1 MLPPVIEKARKI
13 LLHEQ
18 RQGHTDQTV
27 RPGGLEA
34 FVARWTEEVEKL
46 RLAGALTDATGAP
59 PVEQT
64 IQHLLQDYHTLD
76 PMQRAARV
84 RAALARLGGQAAD
97 TPPATALP
105 AQSAARPTAAAPSA
119 RVLPTSDER
128 RRTAAPQPA
137 PTKDS
142 LPLEAAP
149 VPAIVP
155 GDVSQEAAP
164 WDVPA
169 RRPVSSPVIGSR
181 HLIDLSNQFDESAF
195 AAPSEAADEPE
206 QGEQETDGGQMAVD
220 SHFLLSAQVTAV
232 PGVGSSQAAKLHRLG
247 IHTVQDLLW
256 FFPREHHD
264 YSKLEKI
271 ATIPLEQVVTIMG
284 MIWEVQN
291 LRSAGGR
298 VRTVARVSDETGQ
311 IRATW
316 FNQPYLLKQLTRGS
330 YIVLTGVKQRF
341 GNKVEF
347 NVRSHELPEQGDLV
361 NTGRLVPIYT
371 LTEGLNAKALR
382 RYTKWA
388 VDRCAELLPEYLPGT
403 IRSRVGLP
411 SLPQAI
417 SQYHFPENETKL
429 VHARRRLAFDEL
441 FLIQL
446 GMLAR
451 RAEWRS
457 GAEGIALK
465 VDLQQMFETVDTSEA
480 ALLAAKLSSVPTDAP
495 PPDGSS
501 TSINNASEQRA
512 PLLPPASTEGSR
524 LPANERPLGGGL
536 WPVSIDTPFES
547 ALPFKFTRAQ
557 RRVITEILA
566 DLGRAQPMI
575 RLLQGDVGSGKTVVA
590 AAALLTAAA
599 NGLQGVLMAPT
610 EILAEQHYRT
620 VSRLLEPFGIR
631 VALLVGSQRQRERA
645 TMLAAAESGEAMVVV
660 GTHALIQEGVTFA
673 RLGFVVVDEQH
684 RFGVEQRDALRQKG
698 YNPHMLVM
706 TATPIPR
713 TLALTLYG
721 DLDISTLDE
730 MPQGRQPVIT
740 RWRSGTRRAEAYHV
754 IAEQVAQ
761 SRQAYVI
768 CPLIEES
775 ETLED
780 VKAAVVEYER
790 LRTQVFPTLRL
801 GLVHGGLKA
810 SEKEQVMRR
819 FRDGELDV
827 LVATAVV
834 EVGVDVPNA
843 TVMAIEDAD
852 RFGLSQ
858 LHQFRGRVG
867 RGEHQSYCYV
877 LSEGS
882 GPQAQER
889 LSVIERTTN
898 GFTLA
903 EEDLKLRGPGDFF
916 GTRQSGLPELR
927 VANLADTRLLEVAR
941 AQAEWLWSS
950 DAYLQK
956 HEHRLL
962 RERVA
967 TFWSRFVGH

>member
-1 MLPPVIEKARKI
+1 VLPPVIEKARKI

-18 RQGHTDQTV
+18 RLGHTDQTV

-34 FVARWTEEVEKL
+34 FIARWAEEVGQS
-46 RLAGALTDATGAP
+46 RLAGELHEAAGAL
-59 PVEQT
+59 PVEQAV
-64 IQHLLQDYHTLD
+64 QQLLQGYHALD

-84 RAALARLGGQAAD
+84 RSALARLNGQAAGD
-97 TPPATALP
+97 PIPGTPDARAQPARAPQAPVSALP
-105 AQSAARPTAAAPSA
+105 AQASA
-119 RVLPTSDER
+119 RS
-128 RRTAAPQPA
+128 APRAPAQPSEPA
-137 PTKDS
+137 PARSQGTPAASAS
-142 LPLEAAP
+142 LARGGQAQESERPPAENLAMRDESPWAVETARAAG
-149 VPAIVP
+149 ASR
-155 GDVSQEAAP
+155 G
-164 WDVPA
+164 
-169 RRPVSSPVIGSR
+169 SPVIGVSR
-181 HLIDLSNQFDESAF
+181 LVALSNQLDT
-195 AAPSEAADEPE
+195 AALEAAELAMDEPE
-206 QGEQETDGGQMAVD
+206 TGASAGDDGQAAVD
-220 SHFLLSAQVTAV
+220 GHFLLKARVTAV
-232 PGVGSSQAAKLHRLG
+232 PGVGPSQAAKLERLG
-247 IHTVQDLLW
+247 IFSVQDLL
-256 FFPREHHD
+256 FYFPREHHD

-271 ATIPLEQVVTIMG
+271 AMIPLEQVVTIMG

-291 LRSAGGR
+291 VRSASGR
-298 VRTVARVSDETGQ
+298 VRTVARISDDTGQ

-316 FNQPYLLKQLTRGS
+316 FNQPYLLKQLTKGS

-371 LTEGLNAKALR
+371 LTEGLNPKTLR

-388 VDRCAELLPEYLPGT
+388 VDRCAELLPEFLPAS
-403 IRSRVGLP
+403 IRSRVGLLP
-411 SLPQAI
+411 LPQAI
-417 SQYHFPENETKL
+417 SQYHFPENEARL
-429 VHARRRLAFDEL
+429 VSARRRLAFDEL

-451 RAEWRS
+451 RAEWS
-457 GAEGIALK
+457 NGVEGIALK
-465 VDLQQMFETVDTSEA
+465 IDPSVIFAGPTTSQDAGSAARMEAQTPAASAREEPAREQPLHSGLWQVSLEQPFETT
-480 ALLAAKLSSVPTDAP
+480 
-495 PPDGSS
+495 
-501 TSINNASEQRA
+501 
-512 PLLPPASTEGSR
+512 
-524 LPANERPLGGGL
+524 
-536 WPVSIDTPFES
+536 
-547 ALPFKFTRAQ
+547 LPFRLTNAQ
-557 RRVITEILA
+557 RRVIGEILS
-566 DLGRAQPMI
+566 DLGRAQPMC

-590 AAALLTAAA
+590 AAGLLMAAA

-610 EILAEQHYRT
+610 EILAEQHHRT
-620 VSRLLEPFGIR
+620 LSRLLEPFGIQ
-631 VALLVGSQRQRERA
+631 VALLTGSQRQRERA
-645 TMLAAAESGEAMVVV
+645 SARAAVESGEALVAV

-673 RLGFVVVDEQH
+673 RLGFAIVDEQH

-730 MPQGRQPVIT
+730 MPAGRQQIIT

-754 IAEQVAQ
+754 VAEQVAQ
-761 SRQAYVI
+761 GRQAYVI

-801 GLVHGGLKA
+801 GLVHGGLKSA
-810 SEKEQVMRR
+810 EKEQVMRR

-843 TVMAIEDAD
+843 TVMVIEDAD

-867 RGEHQSYCYV
+867 RGEHQSFCYV

-889 LSVIERTTN
+889 LSVIERISN
-898 GFTLA
+898 GFQLA

-927 VANLADTRLLEVAR
+927 VANLADTRLLEAAR
-941 AQAEWLWSS
+941 AQAEWLWSV
-950 DAYLQK
+950 DPYLQK
-956 HEHRLL
+956 NEHRLL

-967 TFWSRFVGH
+967 TFWSRFIGH

>member
-18 RQGHTDQTV
+18 RLGHTDQTV

-46 RLAGALTDATGAP
+46 RLAGELAEAAGAP
-59 PVEQT
+59 PVEQA
-64 IQHLLQDYHTLD
+64 IGRLLQDYHALD

-84 RAALARLGGQAAD
+84 RAALARLNGQAPD
-97 TPPATALP
+97 ALAEGSVP
-105 AQSAARPTAAAPSA
+105 GRASSPLSAPAAREAAPRAALASAPKQKPQPEARPMAAAP
-119 RVLPTSDER
+119 
-128 RRTAAPQPA
+128 
-137 PTKDS
+137 
-142 LPLEAAP
+142 
-149 VPAIVP
+149 
-155 GDVSQEAAP
+155 GDVMQEEAP
-164 WDVPA
+164 WELLPS
-169 RRPVSSPVIGSR
+169 RGPISSPVIRSR
-181 HLIDLSNQFDESAF
+181 DLVELSNRLDETAF
-195 AAPSEAADEPE
+195 AAPAEI
-206 QGEQETDGGQMAVD
+206 ETDTTHQELDTGQTAVE
-220 SHFLLSAQVTAV
+220 SHFLLRQSVTAV

-247 IHTVQDLLW
+247 IHTVQDLLLY
-256 FFPREHHD
+256 FPREHHD

-291 LRSAGGR
+291 VRSASGR

-347 NVRSHELPEQGDLV
+347 HVRSHELPEQGDLV

-388 VDRCAELLPEYLPGT
+388 VDRCADLLPEFLPAT

-411 SLPQAI
+411 SLPQAV
-417 SQYHFPENETKL
+417 SQYHYPENEARL
-429 VHARRRLAFDEL
+429 VSARRRLAFDEL

-457 GAEGIALK
+457 GVAGLALN
-465 VDLQQMFETVDTSEA
+465 VDLGQIFETVEVEEA
-480 ALLAAKLSSVPTDAP
+480 ALLSSKT
-495 PPDGSS
+495 
-501 TSINNASEQRA
+501 ASRA
-512 PLLPPASTEGSR
+512 PDTATDTATQDTPLG
-524 LPANERPLGGGL
+524 ERPPGAGL
-536 WPVSIDTPFES
+536 WPVSIDRPLETT
-547 ALPFKFTRAQ
+547 LPFRFTRAQ
-557 RRVITEILA
+557 RRVIAEILA
-566 DLGRAQPMI
+566 DLGRAQPMC

-645 TMLAAAESGEAMVVV
+645 GMLAAVESSEAMVVV

-673 RLGFVVVDEQH
+673 RLGFVVIDEQH

-730 MPQGRQPVIT
+730 MPQGRQQIIT
-740 RWRSGTRRAEAYHV
+740 RWRSGTRRAEAYHM

-761 SRQAYVI
+761 GRQAYVI

-801 GLVHGGLKA
+801 GLVHGGLKG

-843 TVMAIEDAD
+843 TVMVIEDAD

-941 AQAEWLWSS
+941 TQAEWLWSS

-956 HEHRLL
+956 NEHRLL

>member
-1 MLPPVIEKARKI
+1 
-13 LLHEQ
+13 
-18 RQGHTDQTV
+18 
-27 RPGGLEA
+27 
-34 FVARWTEEVEKL
+34 
-46 RLAGALTDATGAP
+46 
-59 PVEQT
+59 PVEQA
-64 IQHLLQDYHTLD
+64 IQQLLQDYHTLD

-84 RAALARLGGQAAD
+84 RAALARLGGQPADAPRAAASAAQP
-97 TPPATALP
+97 TTRPAAASPGARALP
-105 AQSAARPTAAAPSA
+105 PTEAS
-119 RVLPTSDER
+119 R
-128 RRTAAPQPA
+128 RA
-137 PTKDS
+137 
-142 LPLEAAP
+142 LEARSAP
-149 VPAIVP
+149 VAPVRNAPPQEVAPAFVP
-155 GDVSQEAAP
+155 ADVAQEAAP
-164 WDVPA
+164 WDEQPA
-169 RRPVSSPVIGSR
+169 RGPVSSPVIRSS
-181 HLIDLSNQFDESAF
+181 HLVDLSNQLDDTAF
-195 AAPSEAADEPE
+195 AAPAAAD
-206 QGEQETDGGQMAVD
+206 GEQDVLHPEIEDGQAAVD
-220 SHFLLSAQVTAV
+220 GHFLLAARVTAV
-232 PGVGSSQAAKLHRLG
+232 PGVGPSQAAKLHRLG
-247 IHTVQDLLW
+247 IQTVQDLLTY
-256 FFPREHHD
+256 FPREHHD

-291 LRSAGGR
+291 VRSASGR

-388 VDRCAELLPEYLPGT
+388 VDRCAELLPEFLPAT
-403 IRSRVGLP
+403 IRSQVGLP
-411 SLPQAI
+411 SLPQAV
-417 SQYHFPENETKL
+417 SQYHYPENEARL
-429 VHARRRLAFDEL
+429 VSARKRLAFDEL

-457 GAEGIALK
+457 GVEGIALR
-465 VDLQQMFETVDTSEA
+465 VDLGQIFETVQESEA
-480 ALLAAKLSSVPTDAP
+480 ALLAAKLAA
-495 PPDGSS
+495 S
-501 TSINNASEQRA
+501 TPVSER
-512 PLLPPASTEGSR
+512 PPA
-524 LPANERPLGGGL
+524 PGL
-536 WPVSIDTPFES
+536 WPVSIDKPFES
-547 ALPFKFTRAQ
+547 ALPFRFTGAQ
-557 RRVITEILA
+557 RRVITEILV
-566 DLGRAQPMI
+566 DLGRAQPMC

-620 VSRLLEPFGIR
+620 ISRLLEPFGIR
-631 VALLVGSQRQRERA
+631 VALLIGSQRQRERA
-645 TMLAAAESGEAMVVV
+645 AMLAAAESGEAMVVV

-730 MPQGRQPVIT
+730 MPQGRQPIIT

-761 SRQAYVI
+761 GRQAYVI

-790 LRTQVFPTLRL
+790 LRAHVFPTLRL
-801 GLVHGGLKA
+801 GLVHGGLKG

-819 FRDGELDV
+819 FR
-827 LVATAVV
+827 
-834 EVGVDVPNA
+834 
-843 TVMAIEDAD
+843 
-852 RFGLSQ
+852 
-858 LHQFRGRVG
+858 
-867 RGEHQSYCYV
+867 
-877 LSEGS
+877 
-882 GPQAQER
+882 
-889 LSVIERTTN
+889 
-898 GFTLA
+898 
-903 EEDLKLRGPGDFF
+903 
-916 GTRQSGLPELR
+916 
-927 VANLADTRLLEVAR
+927 
-941 AQAEWLWSS
+941 
-950 DAYLQK
+950 
-956 HEHRLL
+956 
-962 RERVA
+962 
-967 TFWSRFVGH
+967 

>member
-18 RQGHTDQTV
+18 RLGHTDQTV

-34 FVARWTEEVEKL
+34 FIARWTEEVEKL
-46 RLAGALTDATGAP
+46 RLAGELQDAAGTP
-59 PVEQT
+59 PVEQAV
-64 IQHLLQDYHTLD
+64 QHLLQDYHALD

-84 RAALARLGGQAAD
+84 RAALARLGGQTADAPQAAVSAAQ
-97 TPPATALP
+97 PASRPAAASSGARAQPATEASRRAP
-105 AQSAARPTAAAPSA
+105 EARSAPLRNG
-119 RVLPTSDER
+119 
-128 RRTAAPQPA
+128 PQ
-137 PTKDS
+137 
-142 LPLEAAP
+142 EAAP
-149 VPAIVP
+149 AFAP
-155 GDVSQEAAP
+155 GDVTQEAAP
-164 WDVPA
+164 WDVLPS
-169 RRPVSSPVIGSR
+169 RGPVSSPVIRSR
-181 HLIDLSNQFDESAF
+181 HLVDLSNQLDETAF
-195 AAPSEAADEPE
+195 AAPSASGIEQDALPPE
-206 QGEQETDGGQMAVD
+206 TEDGQAAVD
-220 SHFLLSAQVTAV
+220 SHFLLSARVTAV
-232 PGVGSSQAAKLHRLG
+232 PGVGPSQAAKLNRLG
-247 IHTVQDLLW
+247 IHTVQDLLLY
-256 FFPREHHD
+256 FPREHHD

-291 LRSAGGR
+291 VRSASGR
-298 VRTVARVSDETGQ
+298 VRTIARVSDETGQ

-371 LTEGLNAKALR
+371 LTEGLNARALR

-388 VDRCAELLPEYLPGT
+388 VDRCAELLPEFLPAT
-403 IRSRVGLP
+403 IRSQVRLP
-411 SLPQAI
+411 SLPQAV
-417 SQYHFPENETKL
+417 SQYHYPENETRL
-429 VHARRRLAFDEL
+429 VSARKRLAFDEL

-451 RAEWRS
+451 RAEWRG

-465 VDLQQMFETVDTSEA
+465 VDLKQIFETVEENEA
-480 ALLAAKLSSVPTDAP
+480 ALLAAKPS
-495 PPDGSS
+495 
-501 TSINNASEQRA
+501 
-512 PLLPPASTEGSR
+512 LPPSAGER
-524 LPANERPLGGGL
+524 LLAPGL
-536 WPVSIDTPFES
+536 WPISIDQPFEA
-547 ALPFKFTRAQ
+547 ALPFRFTRAQ

-566 DLGRAQPMI
+566 DLGRAQPMC

-610 EILAEQHYRT
+610 EILAEQHHRT
-620 VSRLLEPFGIR
+620 ISRLLEPFGIR
-631 VALLVGSQRQRERA
+631 VALLVGSQRPRERA
-645 TMLAAAESGEAMVVV
+645 AMLAAAESGEAMVVV

-730 MPQGRQPVIT
+730 MPQGRQPIIT

-754 IAEQVAQ
+754 VAEQVAQ
-761 SRQAYVI
+761 GRQAYVI

-790 LRTQVFPTLRL
+790 LRTSVFPTLRL

-843 TVMAIEDAD
+843 TVMVIEDAD

-950 DAYLQK
+950 DPYLQK
-956 HEHRLL
+956 REHRLL

>member
-1 MLPPVIEKARKI
+1 VLPPVIEKARKI

-18 RQGHTDQTV
+18 RLGHTDQTV

-34 FVARWTEEVEKL
+34 FIARWAEEVGRL
-46 RLAGALTDATGAP
+46 RMTGEVIEDDGAQPL
-59 PVEQT
+59 EQAV
-64 IQHLLQDYHTLD
+64 QQLLHEYHALD

-84 RAALARLGGQAAD
+84 RAALARLDSQTSERLTGRARNSHTQEAEQ
-97 TPPATALP
+97 TP
-105 AQSAARPTAAAPSA
+105 AQNSVVKEGISWEPEESA
-119 RVLPTSDER
+119 
-128 RRTAAPQPA
+128 
-137 PTKDS
+137 
-142 LPLEAAP
+142 
-149 VPAIVP
+149 
-155 GDVSQEAAP
+155 
-164 WDVPA
+164 
-169 RRPVSSPVIGSR
+169 SSPVIRHSR
-181 HLIDLSNQFDESAF
+181 LVALSNQLDNTLFRETTSAG
-195 AAPSEAADEPE
+195 PE
-206 QGEQETDGGQMAVD
+206 QEAGDPEDKANGQAAVEG
-220 SHFLLSAQVTAV
+220 HFLLKARVTAV
-232 PGVGSSQAAKLHRLG
+232 PGIGPSQEAKLQRLG
-247 IHTVQDLLW
+247 ITSVQDLL
-256 FFPREHHD
+256 FYFPREHHD

-271 ATIPLEQVVTIMG
+271 ATIPLDQVVTIMG

-291 LRSAGGR
+291 IRSASGR
-298 VRTVARVSDETGQ
+298 VRTIARISDETGQ

-330 YIVLTGVKQRF
+330 YIVLTGTKLRF
-341 GNKVEF
+341 GNRVEF

-371 LTEGLNAKALR
+371 LTEGLNPKALR

-388 VDRCAELLPEYLPGT
+388 VDRCAELLPEFLPAS
-403 IRSRVGLP
+403 IRSRMGLFP
-411 SLPQAI
+411 LPQAV
-417 SQYHFPENETKL
+417 SQYHYPENESRL
-429 VHARRRLAFDEL
+429 VGARRRLAFDEL

-451 RAEWRS
+451 RAEWS
-457 GAEGIALK
+457 TGVEGIALK
-465 VDLQQMFETVDTSEA
+465 VDLGLIFETVTAGEPGTALPKTAPSAKTISESQTA
-480 ALLAAKLSSVPTDAP
+480 PSPVSEGKALPPSSLAAASALEPAGQAP
-495 PPDGSS
+495 VQS
-501 TSINNASEQRA
+501 
-512 PLLPPASTEGSR
+512 
-524 LPANERPLGGGL
+524 GL
-536 WPVSIDTPFES
+536 WRVSIEKPFES
-547 ALPFKFTRAQ
+547 TLPFHFTRAQ
-557 RRVITEILA
+557 RRVIGEILA
-566 DLGRAQPMI
+566 DLGRSQPMC

-590 AAALLTAAA
+590 TVGLLMAAA

-620 VSRLLEPFGIR
+620 ISRLLEPFGIR
-631 VALLVGSQRQRERA
+631 VVLLTGSQRQRERA
-645 TMLAAAESGEAMVVV
+645 SMRAAIESGEAMVAI
-660 GTHALIQEGVTFA
+660 GTHALIQEDVTFA
-673 RLGFVVVDEQH
+673 RLGYAVIDEQH

-721 DLDISTLDE
+721 DLDISNLDE
-730 MPQGRQPVIT
+730 MPAGRQQIIT

-761 SRQAYVI
+761 GRQAYVI

-775 ETLED
+775 EAME

-801 GLVHGGLKA
+801 GLVHGGMK
-810 SEKEQVMRR
+810 SNEKEQAMRL

-843 TVMAIEDAD
+843 TVMVIEDAD

-877 LSEGS
+877 LSEGAS
-882 GPQAQER
+882 PQAQER
-889 LSVIERTTN
+889 LSVIERTNN

-927 VANLADTRLLEVAR
+927 VANLADSRLLEEAR
-941 AQAEWLWSS
+941 AQAEWLWSI
-950 DAYLQK
+950 DPYLQK
-956 HEHRLL
+956 NEHRLL

-967 TFWSRFVGH
+967 TFWNRFVGH